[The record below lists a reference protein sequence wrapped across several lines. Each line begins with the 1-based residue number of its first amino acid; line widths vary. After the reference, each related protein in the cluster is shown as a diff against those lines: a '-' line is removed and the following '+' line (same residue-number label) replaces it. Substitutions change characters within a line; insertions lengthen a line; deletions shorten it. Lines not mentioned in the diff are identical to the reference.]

1 MPGMSTLDPKDYFNG
16 ERIAAADVS
25 LVKGETVSSA
35 GPSVELGPAK
45 AIVAA
50 IGSGLVGGLTA
61 LGAALTDNVVTPAE
75 WVAVALGLIVGSG
88 IVGGAT
94 YVASTK
100 VTGR

>member
-35 GPSVELGPAK
+35 GTSVELGPAK

-50 IGSGLVGGLTA
+50 
-61 LGAALTDNVVTPAE
+61 
-75 WVAVALGLIVGSG
+75 
-88 IVGGAT
+88 
-94 YVASTK
+94 
-100 VTGR
+100 